1 MAEKRTREQPHPRID
16 ECKYAGRW
24 LALHP
29 QTLAVVADGETL
41 RAAEAEAARRGV
53 PDAVLYPVPE
63 SEGYFIGSG

>member
-16 ECKYAGRW
+16 ESNYAGRW

-29 QTLAVVADGETL
+29 QTLAVVADGESL

-53 PDAVLYPVPE
+53 RDSVLYPVPE
-63 SEGYFIGSG
+63 SEGYFIGAR